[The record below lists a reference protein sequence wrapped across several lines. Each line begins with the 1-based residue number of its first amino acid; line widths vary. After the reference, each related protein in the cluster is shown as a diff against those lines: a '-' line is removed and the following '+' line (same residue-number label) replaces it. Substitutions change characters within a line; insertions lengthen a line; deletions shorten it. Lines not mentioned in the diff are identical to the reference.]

1 MNPLGVLIA
10 VGMLVGLLVV
20 GLMLTGAGVAG
31 LIGQGIEAGYAAR
44 ASRRRTVEK
53 LWSMAL
59 FLAGLAFTYVGAY
72 TLYAIVYR

>member
-31 LIGQGIEAGYAAR
+31 LIGQGIEGGYAVHAS
-44 ASRRRTVEK
+44 SRRTAEK

-59 FLAGLAFTYVGAY
+59 FLAGLAFTYAGAY
-72 TLYAIVYR
+72 TLYAIIYR